1 MYNENEIKE
10 ITCIILEMFVKT
22 YDLSC
27 MNNLLEND
35 NITSKD
41 WIFNNKKYKI
51 LKYNKSKINEDTF
64 NTTAPFRSVIMS
76 NNNILSFSPEKSR
89 SDNYFL
95 SFYKEHECIAEEFVE
110 GTMINLFYDKE
121 MSKWEI
127 ATKTSVGANIR
138 FFKDQ
143 KNFNKLFNEVCSYL
157 NIDINNFDENYNY
170 SFVMQHPENRFV
182 IPITEMRLYLIAVY
196 KIDNDS
202 KKVIEIPKI
211 EYQNLNLPQTLSYP
225 YGHYFDTYSNLLTN
239 YASLN
244 TSTTIMG
251 VIVKHENGDRTKFR
265 NPNYEHVKKL
275 RGNNCKLQFQ
285 YLTLHKE
292 NKVNEYLHY
301 YPENRKLFND
311 YKKNLFNFTNVLFNN
326 YVECYI
332 KKMYPLKEYPFQ
344 YRNHM
349 FALHE
354 LYLKI
359 KMENKIINFQEVI
372 KYVKSLD
379 PARLMFSL
387 NYHLRDLSNP
397 IDLQKNNEATMEIN

>member
-10 ITCIILEMFVKT
+10 ITCIIIEMFVKT

-27 MNNLLEND
+27 INDLLENG
-35 NITSKD
+35 NIISKD

-51 LKYNKSKINEDTF
+51 LKYDKTRINDDTF
-64 NTTAPFRSVIMS
+64 NTMAFFRSVIMS

-89 SDNYFL
+89 SNSYFL
-95 SFYKEHECIAEEFVE
+95 SIYSENECVAEEYVE

-121 MSKWEI
+121 ISKWEI

-143 KNFNKLFNEVCSYL
+143 KNFNTLFNEVCNYL
-157 NIDINNFDENYNY
+157 KININNFDKQYSY

-182 IPITEMRLYLIAVY
+182 IPITEMRLYLISIY
-196 KIDNDS
+196 KIDNEC
-202 KKVIEIPKI
+202 KKIYEIPKV
-211 EYQNLNLPQTLSYP
+211 EYQNLNLPETLNYP
-225 YGHYFDTYSNLLTN
+225 FGHYFDTFSNLLTN

-244 TSTTIMG
+244 TPTTIMG
-251 VIVKHENGDRTKFR
+251 IVVKHKNGDRTKFR

-292 NKVNEYLHY
+292 NKINEYLQY

-311 YKKNLFNFTNVLFNN
+311 YRTNLFNFTAALFNN

-332 KKMYPLKEYPFQ
+332 KKARPLKEYPFQ

-359 KMENKIINFQEVI
+359 KVENKIINFQEVI

-397 IDLQKNNEATMEIN
+397 CDLQKNNEATMEVN